1 MSCISF
7 TKINRPTILL
17 FFFFLFSSISFCVP
31 KYIDG
36 IVPETIGLFDTICQ
50 LGITIP
56 YFIRKFYKN
65 KKIFKKKLSSYSNK
79 DYIIFALMLF
89 VNIIEFTISISYDNT
104 LDYIHTYYLRY
115 TMNLMLLLFFSKYIL
130 INSEFHIH
138 HLIGLII
145 VILGGGI
152 DDFHK
157 YSDFD
162 RDDDY
167 KFNWKH
173 IILIILETVLE
184 SLLFA
189 YKKYLMDV
197 KYISLYVVCFIFN
210 FVNLIYLGILF
221 IFKQFNSRIWDL
233 DNTHLELFDF
243 EFEKDL
249 KVISAFIISI
259 ILNCIYYYFYYK
271 ILYFF
276 TPSHM
281 ILPIFIDIIIIDIE
295 NAVDENEGILHW
307 ITIVIVTCIILF
319 GFFICLEI
327 IELNFCNLN
336 RNLRNKI
343 ADRGNKQLKE
353 DLLSIENILDNKEE
367 DLDKKDDGGIEL
379 EFGDGYLVTLNKRE
393 SHETNKSKN
402 NRITSESNSNKN
414 RTSNKRSTTN
424 KTISNRASDRTS
436 IQ

>member
-1 MSCISF
+1 MSFISF

-17 FFFFLFSSISFCVP
+17 FFFFLFSFISFGVP
-31 KYIDG
+31 KYMDG
-36 IVPETIGLFDTICQ
+36 IVPDNIVLFDTICQ

-56 YFIRKFYKN
+56 YFIRKFYKK

-79 DYIIFALMLF
+79 DYTIFFLMLF
-89 VNIIEFTISISYDNT
+89 INILKCTISISYDST
-104 LDYIHTYYLRY
+104 LEYIHTYYLRY
-115 TMNLMLLLFFSKYIL
+115 AMNLILLLIFSKYIL

-145 VILGGGI
+145 VIVGGGI
-152 DDFHK
+152 DDLHK

-162 RDDDY
+162 KDDDY
-167 KFNWKH
+167 KFNLKH

-184 SLLFA
+184 SILFA

-210 FVNLIYLGILF
+210 FVNLIYIGILY
-221 IFKQFNSRIWDL
+221 IIKQFNSRIWDL

-259 ILNCIYYYFYYK
+259 IFNCIYYYFYYK
-271 ILYFF
+271 IFYFF

-281 ILPIFIDIIIIDIE
+281 ILPIFINIIIIDFE

-307 ITIVIVTCIILF
+307 ISIVIVTLIILF

-336 RNLRNKI
+336 KNLRNKI

-353 DLLSIENILDNKEE
+353 DLLSIESILGNKEE
-367 DLDKKDDGGIEL
+367 DLNKKDDEGIEL
-379 EFGDGYLVTLNKRE
+379 EFGDGYIVTLNKRE
-393 SHETNKSKN
+393 SKETSKSK
-402 NRITSESNSNKN
+402 R
-414 RTSNKRSTTN
+414 KRE
-424 KTISNRASDRTS
+424 SDRTS